1 MCSRQN
7 VSYVSVDFL
16 LFFLILYVPD
26 KYIVFA
32 ETNRQNILYN
42 KKTAEKNTNLFN
54 LALDL

>member
-1 MCSRQN
+1 